1 MRYWKPK
8 LKSGPTVGIIVAS
21 YLNEDERRSRA
32 LNCMLASVVAQT
44 YNNWRVKV
52 VHDGPCTA
60 SSFSQNEVI
69 DPRIEFICTSE
80 RKLQHGHPHR
90 REQALAPF
98 TYRGDNPAY
107 LATCQPDYFV
117 FTNDDN
123 YYMPVFL
130 EWMLHEAKTS
140 DSDFLYCDM
149 IHSHRLWQHFIT
161 TPKKGRIDLG
171 SFLVH
176 RSLVEKVPW
185 TDFSFSGDGT
195 YIEALV
201 SAAKR
206 VRKLDAT
213 LFVHN

>member
-8 LKSGPTVGIIVAS
+8 LKRGPAVGIVAAS
-21 YLNEDERRSRA
+21 YLNDDERRSRA
-32 LNCMLASVVAQT
+32 LTCMLASIAAQT
-44 YNNWRVKV
+44 YTNWRVKI
-52 VHDGPCTA
+52 VHDGPCQQPNAT
-60 SSFSQNEVI
+60 QNELVH
-69 DPRIEFICTSE
+69 DPRVEFICTPE

-98 TYRGDNPAY
+98 SHKDDGPALPEY
-107 LATCQPDYFV
+107 LV

-130 EWMLHEAKTS
+130 EWLLAEATGLS
-140 DSDFLYCDM
+140 SDFVYCDM
-149 IHSHRLWQHFIT
+149 IHSHRMWQHFIT
-161 TPKKGRIDLG
+161 MPKKGRIDLG

-201 SAAKR
+201 AAAKR